1 MLAYGATSRCIPCN
15 FSGSGVGSGFSCI
28 LNFFV
33 KISDN
38 FSSAAIMSSLMVAN
52 RTSGCGC
59 FKASVISWAA
69 MRMRSVE
76 DI

>member
-1 MLAYGATSRCIPCN
+1 MLARGATFHCIPCSL
-15 FSGSGVGSGFSCI
+15 SGSGVGSDFSCF
-28 LNFFV
+28 LNFLV

-38 FSSAAIMSSLMVAN
+38 FSSAVIMSSPMVAKG
-52 RTSGCGC
+52 TSGGGC
-59 FKASVISWAA
+59 FKASVISWAS